1 MKTIGLIVKTQPKK
15 DDKKVVK
22 TQPKKDDEND
32 KVQE

>member
-1 MKTIGLIVKTQPKK
+1 MKTIGLIIKTQPKK

-32 KVQE
+32 KVQK

>member
-1 MKTIGLIVKTQPKK
+1 MKTIGLIIKTQPKK